1 MAEKSEFA
9 HIRPSCC
16 SSRGIEVDLLDPQP
30 DSINLAD
37 IAEGLSKAARYSGQ
51 TPDKFY
57 SVAEHSVLCSYHVPD
72 EYALEALLHDA
83 AEAYTGDFSS
93 PLKALIREST
103 SVLDV
108 VEDRLTRAI
117 FKKFSVKPYS
127 ATDCISPIV
136 HDADAFV
143 FVQERNQIM
152 PLAPWWKDY
161 GGGDPNYMTIS
172 CHDWR
177 FARHQ
182 FTKRFNELFYGLSG
196 REATG

>member
-1 MAEKSEFA
+1 MAEKKEFA

-16 SSRGIEVDLLDPQP
+16 TSRGIEVDLLDPKP
-30 DSINLAD
+30 ESINLAD
-37 IAEGLSKAARYSGQ
+37 IAEGLSKACRYSGQ
-51 TPDKFY
+51 VPNKFY
-57 SVAEHSVLCSYHVPD
+57 SVAEHSVLCSYYVPD
-72 EYALEALLHDA
+72 DYALMALMHDA

-117 FKKFSVKPYS
+117 FKKFSIEPHDHE
-127 ATDCISPIV
+127 DCIAPIV
-136 HDADAFV
+136 HEADGFV
-143 FVQERNQIM
+143 FVQERNQMM
-152 PLAPWWKDY
+152 PEAPWWSNY
-161 GGGDPNYMTIS
+161 GGGDPNYMEIS

-182 FTKRFNELFYGLSG
+182 FTKRFNELWYGTQN
-196 REATG
+196 RESTG